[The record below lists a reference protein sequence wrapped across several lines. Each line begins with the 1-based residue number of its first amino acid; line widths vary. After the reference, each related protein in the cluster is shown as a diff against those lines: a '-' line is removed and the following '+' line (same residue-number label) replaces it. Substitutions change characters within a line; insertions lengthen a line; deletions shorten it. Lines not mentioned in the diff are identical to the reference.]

1 MAKIKPENV
10 IESMSKHMLV
20 DVVPIIADLEKS
32 FGNNLV
38 DAVNGKS
45 YLDCFSY
52 IASNPIGH
60 NHPGLSDKAFQEKL
74 LKASL
79 VKPSNSDFYCVE
91 LAEFVDAFATIA
103 KPDEF
108 KYLFF
113 IDGGALAVENA
124 LKTAFDWKVRK
135 NLERGDKSELGS
147 KIIHFK
153 QAFHG
158 RSGYTLSLT
167 NTADPRK
174 IKFFPKF
181 DWPRITN
188 PKVHFPL
195 EDSLDEVIKL
205 EKQAESEIMQAL
217 KDNKD
222 DIAAIII
229 EPIQGEGGDNHFR
242 PEFHKLLRK
251 IADENELLLI
261 YDEVQSGLGL
271 TGKMWA
277 YQHYGIVPDIV
288 CFGKKTQVCGIMVG
302 ERVDEVENNVFKEA
316 SRINSTWGG
325 GLSDMVRSQKNLEI
339 IRDEKLVE
347 NAASVGEYLLERLQ
361 NLDAVK
367 SGKVDNP
374 RGKGLLCALDAKDA
388 EHRDKIFVNCFK
400 SGLLILKCGIKT
412 LRLRPSLT
420 FTKQNVDKFIDVL
433 EESIKIS

>member
-1 MAKIKPENV
+1 MAKIQPSKV
-10 IESMSKHMLV
+10 IESISKHMLV

-32 FGNNLV
+32 FANELI

-60 NHPGLSDKAFQEKL
+60 NHPGLNDDSFKEKL
-74 LKASL
+74 LRASM
-79 VKPSNSDFYCVE
+79 VKPSNSDFYSVE

-113 IDGGALAVENA
+113 VEGGALAVENA

-135 NLERGDKSELGS
+135 NLSKGSKAEVGS

-167 NTADPRK
+167 NTADPKK
-174 IKFFPKF
+174 IKYFPKF
-181 DWPRITN
+181 EWPRVTN

-195 EDSLDEVIKL
+195 EESLEEVIKL
-205 EKQAESEIMQAL
+205 EKQAEREIMEVISSQGG
-217 KDNKD
+217 

-242 PEFHKLLRK
+242 PEFHQLLRK
-251 IADENELLLI
+251 ITTENELLLI

-277 YQHYGIVPDIV
+277 HQHYGITPDIV
-288 CFGKKTQVCGIMVG
+288 CFGKKTQVCGIMVTD
-302 ERVDEVENNVFKEA
+302 RVDEVENNVFKEA

-325 GLSDMVRSQKNLEI
+325 GLSDMVRAQKYLEI
-339 IRDEKLVE
+339 IRDENLVD
-347 NAASVGEYLLERLQ
+347 NAAKVGSYLLERLQ
-361 NLDAVK
+361 NLDALK
-367 SGKVDNP
+367 SGKVSNP
-374 RGKGLLCALDAKDA
+374 RGKGLMCAIDAKNP
-388 EHRDKIFVNCFK
+388 EHRDEIFLNCFN
-400 SGLLILKCGIKT
+400 SGLLLLKCGTKT

-420 FTKQNVDKFIDVL
+420 FTNDNVDKFIDIL
-433 EESIKIS
+433 EGSIS